1 MATTSIWRVK
11 GYLSKVLLY
20 AENPDKTTD
29 SHPVEVPKGVNL
41 NALEDVISYAKR
53 EDATEQRRFVSGVN
67 CTPENARE
75 VMMRTKQ
82 QFEKLGGTIAYHGY
96 QSFKEGEVT
105 PEIAH
110 QIGKKLAEELWG
122 DRYEVLVTT
131 HVDKESH
138 IHNHFVLNTVSFVD
152 GIKYHR
158 TKEDY
163 QAMRDASD
171 RLCRE
176 YGLSVVKHPEGRGK
190 NYGEWRAEQNGKP
203 TYRDRIKR
211 DIDTAISM
219 SLTDTE
225 FFRNLKDMGYEIK
238 WDGKHK
244 ELQRPSLKPKETQ
257 EEVRKYRR
265 DHPPKVDLG
274 GLTKLYYYYCYE
286 LHIIFRYPTSVSRV
300 SHFMREDL
308 MKLER
313 LDEQSRFLAT
323 NKIQT
328 LDDLAAYR
336 ESAGTEIDKLKTE
349 RNDLRNELKRTIRK
363 GDEGAVLAVK
373 TKIADTSA
381 KLKKLQ
387 DSLVICDSV
396 EERSMQMQAE
406 LGDVRKQ
413 TGEKEVDNDEQ
424 LFGRSSGTSREDEP
438 KRR

>member
-1 MATTSIWRVK
+1 
-11 GYLSKVLLY
+11 
-20 AENPDKTTD
+20 
-29 SHPVEVPKGVNL
+29 
-41 NALEDVISYAKR
+41 
-53 EDATEQRRFVSGVN
+53 
-67 CTPENARE
+67 
-75 VMMRTKQ
+75 
-82 QFEKLGGTIAYHGY
+82 
-96 QSFKEGEVT
+96 
-105 PEIAH
+105 
-110 QIGKKLAEELWG
+110 
-122 DRYEVLVTT
+122 
-131 HVDKESH
+131 
-138 IHNHFVLNTVSFVD
+138 
-152 GIKYHR
+152 
-158 TKEDY
+158 
-163 QAMRDASD
+163 
-171 RLCRE
+171 
-176 YGLSVVKHPEGRGK
+176 
-190 NYGEWRAEQNGKP
+190 
-203 TYRDRIKR
+203 
-211 DIDTAISM
+211 
-219 SLTDTE
+219 
-225 FFRNLKDMGYEIK
+225 
-238 WDGKHK
+238 
-244 ELQRPSLKPKETQ
+244 
-257 EEVRKYRR
+257 
-265 DHPPKVDLG
+265 
-274 GLTKLYYYYCYE
+274 
-286 LHIIFRYPTSVSRV
+286 
-300 SHFMREDL
+300 